1 MVNPALQP
9 GTIQYI
15 NKYRLSSMNRMGQ
28 IMQEPSLAR
37 LRLDFALY
45 PITPDE
51 EATCRAVLEQDQTAG
66 MLLMPTHHISPDGDM
81 MGFKYECG
89 ASQPGDALPFVSNM
103 FFGHTAVECRNDDAA
118 IMRRMKDPVDNLR
131 RMSEVLQRV
140 RDFERAADLQTGQR
154 DSARALGTHAADRP
168 ALGRLQSLGIP
179 SSQRASASD
188 MPTCTATTATFSS
201 SAPADA
207 RVRLNASAI

>member
-1 MVNPALQP
+1 
-9 GTIQYI
+9 
-15 NKYRLSSMNRMGQ
+15 MGQ

-37 LRLDFALY
+37 IRLDFALY
-45 PITPDE
+45 PFTPDE

-118 IMRRMKDPVDNLR
+118 IIGP
-131 RMSEVLQRV
+131 
-140 RDFERAADLQTGQR
+140 
-154 DSARALGTHAADRP
+154 
-168 ALGRLQSLGIP
+168 GR
-179 SSQRASASD
+179 
-188 MPTCTATTATFSS
+188 
-201 SAPADA
+201 
-207 RVRLNASAI
+207 